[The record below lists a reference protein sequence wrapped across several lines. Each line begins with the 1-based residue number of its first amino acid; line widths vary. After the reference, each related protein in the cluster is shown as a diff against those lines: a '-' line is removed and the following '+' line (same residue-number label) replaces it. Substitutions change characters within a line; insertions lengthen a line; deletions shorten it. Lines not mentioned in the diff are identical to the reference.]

1 MSKKSASFQSSNCLF
16 AIPRRT
22 SINPERYPHCII
34 YLVLYE
40 RLTDFYRGFGMLRP
54 LNAPIKY
61 ATLFFRGI
69 APGEWYCLM
78 RGNIDATLVLSPPF

>member
-1 MSKKSASFQSSNCLF
+1 MA
-16 AIPRRT
+16 
-22 SINPERYPHCII
+22 
-34 YLVLYE
+34 VYE

-78 RGNIDATLVLSPPF
+78 RGNIDAALVLSPPF